1 MNASGQK
8 TYKIGEA
15 AKLLNLKTH
24 VLRFWESE
32 FSHLK
37 PKRTEKGQRYYTDND
52 LDQLREV
59 QNLLHVKG
67 LTIDGA
73 KKELEK
79 QVSPAIPDTTLR
91 EVISELTQIRDM
103 LKA

>member
-1 MNASGQK
+1 MNASGNK

-15 AKLLNLKTH
+15 ARLLNLKTH
-24 VLRFWESE
+24 VLRFWETE

-37 PKRTEKGQRYYTDND
+37 PKRTEKGQRYYTDHD
-52 LDQLREV
+52 LEQLRQV
-59 QNLLHVKG
+59 QTLLHVKG

-73 KKELEK
+73 KKELAKEAPPE
-79 QVSPAIPDTTLR
+79 VPDSTLK
-91 EVISELTQIRDM
+91 EVISELKEIRDL